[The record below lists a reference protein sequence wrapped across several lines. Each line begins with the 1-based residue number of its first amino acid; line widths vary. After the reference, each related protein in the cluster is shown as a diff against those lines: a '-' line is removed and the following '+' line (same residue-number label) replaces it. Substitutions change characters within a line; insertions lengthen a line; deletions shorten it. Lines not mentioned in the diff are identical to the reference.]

1 MNTLQKAE
9 QSRQFIQQLQTD
21 GKASYLVHPRASELE
36 PAERQL
42 LKEASLAISLESLQ
56 KQEISQVTIE
66 TAFKGTNVRTALKV
80 DEQATRAALIAMLAK
95 CVRFVDANKTL
106 TEGDEYKM
114 VLDELVK
121 GFPTFTIEDW
131 RLCLYMMAKETFGGY
146 YERLKL
152 AQFVEC
158 FTKYEQLKQPVVTKI
173 RQDEA
178 ADFERMR
185 TEALRHITP
194 EFATEINPIAARVSA
209 QDWMRGE
216 NRLTYTEREEMEKR
230 AKARTND

>member
-1 MNTLQKAE
+1 MNTLQKVKA
-9 QSRQFIQQLQTD
+9 SKQFIQQLQTD
-21 GKASYLVHPRASELE
+21 GKGWYLVHPRAGELA
-36 PAERQL
+36 PAERQR

-121 GFPTFTIEDW
+121 SFPTFTIEDW

-158 FTKYEQLKQPVVTKI
+158 FSKYEELKQPVTQKI
-173 RQDEA
+173 RQQEA
-178 ADFERMR
+178 EDFERMQKE
-185 TEALRHITP
+185 TLRHITP
-194 EFATEINPIAARVSA
+194 EFATEFNPIAARVTP
-209 QDWMRGE
+209 QDWMKGE
-216 NRLTYTEREEMEKR
+216 NRLTYTERLEMDKR
-230 AKARTND
+230 AKQQKK

>member
-1 MNTLQKAE
+1 M
-9 QSRQFIQQLQTD
+9 
-21 GKASYLVHPRASELE
+21 
-36 PAERQL
+36 
-42 LKEASLAISLESLQ
+42 
-56 KQEISQVTIE
+56 TIE

-80 DEQATRAALIAMLAK
+80 DEQATRAALIGMLAK

-114 VLDELVK
+114 ALDELVK

-158 FTKYEQLKQPVVTKI
+158 FTKYEQLKQPVTTKI
-173 RQDEA
+173 RQQEA
-178 ADFERMR
+178 EDFERMR
-185 TEALRHITP
+185 TEALRYITP
-194 EFATEINPIAARVSA
+194 EFGTEFNPIAARVNK
-209 QDWMRGE
+209 QDWLRGE
-216 NRLTYTEREEMEKR
+216 NRLTHTERMEMDKR
-230 AKARTND
+230 AKERKQ

>member
-9 QSRQFIQQLQTD
+9 QSRQYIQQLQTD
-21 GKASYLVHPRASELE
+21 GKASYLVHPRAGELA
-36 PAERQL
+36 PAEGQR
-42 LKEASLAISLESLQ
+42 LKEASLAISFENLQ

-66 TAFKGTNVRTALKV
+66 TAFKGTNVGTAMKL
-80 DEQATRAALIAMLAK
+80 DEKATRAALIAMLAK

-173 RQDEA
+173 RQQEA
-178 ADFERMR
+178 DDFDRMQK
-185 TEALRHITP
+185 EALRHITP
-194 EFATEINPIAARVSA
+194 EFATEFNPIAARVNP
-209 QDWMRGE
+209 QQWMKGE
-216 NRLTYTEREEMEKR
+216 NRLTYSERLEMDKR
-230 AKARTND
+230 AKERKA

>member
-1 MNTLQKAE
+1 MT
-9 QSRQFIQQLQTD
+9 IQ
-21 GKASYLVHPRASELE
+21 
-36 PAERQL
+36 
-42 LKEASLAISLESLQ
+42 
-56 KQEISQVTIE
+56 
-66 TAFKGTNVRTALKV
+66 TAFKGTNVRTAMNL
-80 DEQATRAALIAMLAK
+80 DEQATRAALLGMLAK

-114 VLDELVK
+114 ALDELV
-121 GFPTFTIEDW
+121 GGYPSFTIEDW

-158 FTKYEQLKQPVVTKI
+158 FTKYEQLKDQVVKKI

-194 EFATEINPIAARVSA
+194 EFATEFNAIAARVTP
-209 QDWMRGE
+209 QDWLRGE
-216 NRLTYTEREEMEKR
+216 NRLTLTEREEMEKR

>member
-1 MNTLQKAE
+1 M
-9 QSRQFIQQLQTD
+9 
-21 GKASYLVHPRASELE
+21 
-36 PAERQL
+36 
-42 LKEASLAISLESLQ
+42 Q

-66 TAFKGTNVRTALKV
+66 TAFKGTNVRTALKL

-152 AQFVEC
+152 GQFVEC
-158 FTKYEQLKQPVVTKI
+158 FTKYEQLKQPVITKI

-178 ADFERMR
+178 AAFERMR
-185 TEALRHITP
+185 TEALRHIPP
-194 EFATEINPIAARVSA
+194 EFATEINPIAARVSP
-209 QDWMRGE
+209 QDWFRGA

>member
-1 MNTLQKAE
+1 M
-9 QSRQFIQQLQTD
+9 
-21 GKASYLVHPRASELE
+21 
-36 PAERQL
+36 
-42 LKEASLAISLESLQ
+42 AISLESLQ

-66 TAFKGTNVRTALKV
+66 TAFKGTNVRTALKL

-173 RQDEA
+173 RQQEA
-178 ADFERMR
+178 EDFERMR
-185 TEALRHITP
+185 TEALRYITP
-194 EFATEINPIAARVSA
+194 EFATEINPIAARVSP
-209 QDWMRGE
+209 QQWMKGE
-216 NRLTYTEREEMEKR
+216 NRLTYSERLEMDKR
-230 AKARTND
+230 AKERKA